1 MPPVAG
7 CPHWSGTPCAVGN
20 AMLTT
25 PRARA
30 AALRAAHGR
39 RALAPMLRT
48 AAKPGPARP
57 APCRRAPARAA
68 APSIVRNGAAL
79 RLACRHVSNAA
90 YVVPFFYFS
99 AVGTTQTNA
108 RLPSGC
114 CAAMSLRHTIH
125 GLYKGVA
132 EAVLPPR
139 SATGG
144 FRETGVLTPD
154 EFVAAGDFL
163 LATCPS
169 WAWQARFAPCTAAC
183 TAKGVPHQ
191 AATLR
196 PTLFASAYRR
206 AASGQS

>member
-1 MPPVAG
+1 MKSRAG
-7 CPHWSGTPCAVGN
+7 RHA
-20 AMLTT
+20 LT
-25 PRARA
+25 
-30 AALRAAHGR
+30 
-39 RALAPMLRT
+39 PMLRT

-79 RLACRHVSNAA
+79 RLPAA
-90 YVVPFFYFS
+90 TSAAQRTSSRFS
-99 AVGTTQTNA
+99 LAVGTTQTRA
-108 RLPSGC
+108 RLLSGC
-114 CAAMSLRHTIH
+114 LLRGAAMSLRHTIH

-139 SATGG
+139 SAAGG

-163 LATCPS
+163 VATCPS
-169 WAWQARFAPCTAAC
+169 WAWQARFASAHCGARAQ
-183 TAKGVPHQ
+183 GVPRH

-196 PTLFASAYRR
+196 PTLTTPLPYRR
-206 AASGQS
+206 AASGPS